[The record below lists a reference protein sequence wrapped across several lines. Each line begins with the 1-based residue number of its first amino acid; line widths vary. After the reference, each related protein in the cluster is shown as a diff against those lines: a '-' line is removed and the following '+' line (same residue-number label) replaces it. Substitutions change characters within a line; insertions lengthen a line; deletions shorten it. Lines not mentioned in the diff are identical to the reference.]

1 MLLTK
6 EGIGEP
12 VPLAAIIPNE
22 PPPVHTGGET
32 EGCPENAHE
41 GVAQTDVQQDEI
53 DGRPEGAKLCED
65 KKSEE
70 VAEESR
76 Y

>member
-1 MLLTK
+1 MPLTK

-12 VPLAAIIPNE
+12 VPLAAVLSNE
-22 PPPVHTGGET
+22 PSPVQTRGET

-41 GVAQTDVQQDEI
+41 DVAQTDVQQDEV

-65 KKSEE
+65 EKREE
-70 VAEESR
+70 VAEDPR
-76 Y
+76 H